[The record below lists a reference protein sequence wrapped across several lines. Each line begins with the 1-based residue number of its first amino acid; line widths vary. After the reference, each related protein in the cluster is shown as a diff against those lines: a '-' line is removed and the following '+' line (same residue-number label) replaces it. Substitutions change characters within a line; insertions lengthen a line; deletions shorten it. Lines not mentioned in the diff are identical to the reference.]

1 MDYMSLF
8 LFLLFQVYVVTYFS
22 KKKKKKVYVVMYKT
36 RYLQFS
42 SLSYLYFQLIGL
54 ILHLLC
60 FIQKI
65 IEKIS
70 DTKLNRTQLFIS
82 NNPIGVGSL
91 ANAIESFLD
100 IEFEW

>member
-1 MDYMSLF
+1 MMLLKCMDYMSLF
-8 LFLLFQVYVVTYFS
+8 LFLLFQVYVVTHS
-22 KKKKKKVYVVMYKT
+22 QKKKVYVVTYKT

-91 ANAIESFLD
+91 ANAVESFLD
-100 IEFEW
+100 I